1 MPVFVFHEVSPMSPF
16 LRSAV
21 VLGLVS
27 ATGPLAIDMFLPS
40 LPQIADSLGGTMAG
54 AQLTITAYFIAFG
67 LAQMVY
73 GPVADMVG
81 RKPPLIAGLTLF
93 LAGSIGCALAPDM
106 NWLIAARVVQAL
118 GGAAAM
124 VIPRAIIR
132 DLHTGAQA
140 TRLMALVMLIISVS
154 PMLAPLA
161 GSGII
166 AVSGWRAIFA
176 VLAVAAGFSIA
187 ITVLLQ
193 PETLHPEYRVPVRLA
208 ALLSGVGTLLR
219 DPVFMGLTFVGGF
232 GMASFFVFL
241 ASASFVYTGHYG
253 LTPTGFSLAFAANAA
268 GFFSAS
274 QLAAT
279 LGEKFGATRVVT
291 WAVSGFLA
299 VTLALLALV
308 WFGID
313 HFILLVAMLICAN
326 ACLGLVIPTA
336 MVMALDDH
344 GDIAGLA
351 SSLGGM
357 LQMLAGGVM
366 TMLAGPFF
374 DGTPLPMVAAIAL
387 AAVLAFSA
395 MRLTDAAR
403 GRRLLAAA

>member
-1 MPVFVFHEVSPMSPF
+1 MSPF
-16 LRSAV
+16 VRSAV
-21 VLGLVS
+21 VLGLLC
-27 ATGPLAIDMFLPS
+27 ATGPLAIDMFLPAM
-40 LPQIADSLGGTMAG
+40 PTIAENLGGTIAG
-54 AQLTITAYFIAFG
+54 AQLTITAYFIAYG

-81 RKPPLIAGLTLF
+81 RKPPLIAGLVLF

-106 NWLIAARVVQAL
+106 NSLVAARVVQAL

-132 DLHTGAQA
+132 DMHTGPQA

-166 AVSGWRAIFA
+166 AISGWRAIFA
-176 VLAVAAGFSIA
+176 TLALAAGASILV
-187 ITVLLQ
+187 TLLMQ
-193 PETLHPEYRVPVRLA
+193 PETLAPEKRVPVRLS
-208 ALLSGVGTLLR
+208 ALLSGTKTLLR

-274 QLAAT
+274 QLAAG
-279 LGEKFGATRVVT
+279 LGERYGAERVVT
-291 WAVSGFLA
+291 WAVSGFLGF
-299 VTLALLALV
+299 TLALLALV
-308 WFGID
+308 WFGFD
-313 HFILLVAMLICAN
+313 QFPLLVGMLIGAN

-357 LQMLAGGVM
+357 LQMLAGGIL
-366 TMLAGPFF
+366 TMLLGPFF

-387 AAVLAFSA
+387 AALLSFAA
-395 MRLTDAAR
+395 MRITDAAR
-403 GRRLLAAA
+403 SRRPVVAV

>member
-1 MPVFVFHEVSPMSPF
+1 MSPF
-16 LRSAV
+16 VRSAV
-21 VLGLVS
+21 VLGLLC
-27 ATGPLAIDMFLPS
+27 ATGPLAIDMFLPALPTIAGS
-40 LPQIADSLGGTMAG
+40 LDSTIAA
-54 AQLTITAYFIAFG
+54 AQLTITAYFIAYG

-93 LAGSIGCALAPDM
+93 AAGSIGCALAPDM
-106 NWLIAARVVQAL
+106 NSLVAARVVQAL

-132 DLHTGAQA
+132 DMHTGPQA

-166 AVSGWRAIFA
+166 ALSGWRAIFA
-176 VLAVAAGFSIA
+176 TLAVAAGLSIGV
-187 ITVLLQ
+187 TLLLQ
-193 PETLHPEYRVPVRLA
+193 PETLAPGNRVPVRLS
-208 ALLSGVGTLLR
+208 ALVSGTATLLR

-253 LTPTGFSLAFAANAA
+253 LSPTGFSLAFAANAA
-268 GFFSAS
+268 GFFAAS

-279 LGEKFGATRVVT
+279 LGEKFGAERVVN
-291 WAVSGFLA
+291 WAVTGFMGF
-299 VTLALLALV
+299 TLLLVGLV

-313 HFILLVAMLICAN
+313 QFALLVGLLICAN

-366 TMLAGPFF
+366 TMLVGPFF
-374 DGTPLPMVAAIAL
+374 NGTPLPMVAAIAI
-387 AAVLAFSA
+387 AAVLAFAA
-395 MRLTDAAR
+395 MRFTASAR
-403 GRRLLAAA
+403 TRRPVAPA

>member
-1 MPVFVFHEVSPMSPF
+1 MSPF

-21 VLGLVS
+21 VLGLLC
-27 ATGPLAIDMFLPS
+27 ATGPLAIDMFLPAM
-40 LPQIADSLGGTMAG
+40 PTIAENLGGTMAG
-54 AQLTITAYFIAFG
+54 AQLTISAYFIAYG

-73 GPVADMVG
+73 GPVADVVG
-81 RKPPLIAGLTLF
+81 RKPPLIAGLVLF

-106 NWLIAARVVQAL
+106 NWLVAARVVQAL

-132 DLHTGAQA
+132 DMHTGPQA

-154 PMLAPLA
+154 PMLAPLI
-161 GSGII
+161 GSGIVAI
-166 AVSGWRAIFA
+166 SGWRAIFGA
-176 VLAVAAGFSIA
+176 LALVALMSIA
-187 ITVLLQ
+187 ITLLMQ
-193 PETLHPEYRVPVRLA
+193 PETLAPEKRAPVRLA
-208 ALLSGVGTLLR
+208 ALSGGIRTLLR
-219 DPVFMGLTFVGGF
+219 DPVFMGLTFVGAF

-274 QLAAT
+274 QLAAR
-279 LGEKFGATRVVT
+279 LGEKFGAEKVVT
-291 WAVSGFLA
+291 RAVSGFLGF
-299 VTLALLALV
+299 TLVLLVLV
-308 WFGID
+308 WFGVD
-313 HFILLVAMLICAN
+313 HFALLVALLICAN

-357 LQMLAGGVM
+357 LQMMVGGVM
-366 TMLAGPFF
+366 TILAGPFF

-387 AAVLAFSA
+387 AAVLSFAA
-395 MRLTDAAR
+395 MRITDTAR
-403 GRRLLAAA
+403 GRRAVVVA

>member
-1 MPVFVFHEVSPMSPF
+1 MSPF
-16 LRSAV
+16 FRSAL
-21 VLGLVS
+21 VLGLLC
-27 ATGPLAIDMFLPS
+27 ATGPLAIDMFLPA
-40 LPQIADSLGGTMAG
+40 LPTIAASLGGTMAG
-54 AQLTITAYFIAFG
+54 AQLTITAYFIAYG
-67 LAQMVY
+67 LAQMIY

-81 RKPPLIAGLTLF
+81 RKPPLIAGLALF

-106 NWLIAARVVQAL
+106 NWLVAARIIQAL

-132 DLHTGAQA
+132 DMHTGPQA

-176 VLAVAAGFSIA
+176 TLAVAAAASILV
-187 ITVLLQ
+187 TLTLQ
-193 PETLHPEYRVPVRLA
+193 PETLAPANRVPVRLS
-208 ALLSGVGTLLR
+208 ALLSGTSTLLR

-279 LGEKFGATRVVT
+279 LGEKFGPTRVVT
-291 WAVSGFLA
+291 SAVSGFLGI
-299 VTLALLALV
+299 TLALLALV
-308 WFGID
+308 WFGVD
-313 HFILLVAMLICAN
+313 DFVLLVAMLIGAN

-357 LQMLAGGVM
+357 LQMLAGGLM
-366 TMLAGPFF
+366 TMLLSPLF

-387 AAVLAFSA
+387 AAALSFAA
-395 MRLTDAAR
+395 MRITDTAR
-403 GRRLLAAA
+403 SRRTALAV

>member
-1 MPVFVFHEVSPMSPF
+1 MSPF
-16 LRSAV
+16 VRSAV
-21 VLGLVS
+21 VLGLLC
-27 ATGPLAIDMFLPS
+27 ATGPLAIDMFLPALPTIAGS
-40 LPQIADSLGGTMAG
+40 LDSTIAA
-54 AQLTITAYFIAFG
+54 AQLTITAYFIAYG

-81 RKPPLIAGLTLF
+81 RKPPLIAGLALF
-93 LAGSIGCALAPDM
+93 AAGSVGCALAPDM
-106 NWLIAARVVQAL
+106 NWLVAARVVQAL

-132 DLHTGAQA
+132 DMHTGPQA

-166 AVSGWRAIFA
+166 ALSGWRAIFA
-176 VLAVAAGFSIA
+176 TLAVAAGLSIA
-187 ITVLLQ
+187 VTLLLQ
-193 PETLHPEYRVPVRLA
+193 PETLAPEHRVPVRLS
-208 ALLSGVGTLLR
+208 ALLSGTLTLLR

-253 LTPTGFSLAFAANAA
+253 LSPTGFSLAFAANAA
-268 GFFSAS
+268 GFFAAS
-274 QLAAT
+274 QAAAT
-279 LGEKFGATRVVT
+279 LGERFGAERVVN
-291 WAVSGFLA
+291 WAVTGFMGFS
-299 VTLALLALV
+299 LLLVALV
-308 WFGID
+308 WLGID
-313 HFILLVAMLICAN
+313 QFALLVGLLICAN

-357 LQMLAGGVM
+357 LQMLSGGVM
-366 TMLAGPFF
+366 TMLVGPFF
-374 DGTPLPMVAAIAL
+374 NGTPLPMVAAIAIS
-387 AAVLAFSA
+387 AVLAFAA
-395 MRLTDAAR
+395 MRFTAAAR
-403 GRRLLAAA
+403 TRRPVAPA

>member
-1 MPVFVFHEVSPMSPF
+1 MSPF
-16 LRSAV
+16 VRSAV
-21 VLGLVS
+21 VLGLLC
-27 ATGPLAIDMFLPS
+27 ATGPLAIDMFLPALPTIAGS
-40 LPQIADSLGGTMAG
+40 LDSTIAA
-54 AQLTITAYFIAFG
+54 AQLTITAYFIAYG

-93 LAGSIGCALAPDM
+93 AAGSIGCALAPDM
-106 NWLIAARVVQAL
+106 NSLVAARVVQAL

-132 DLHTGAQA
+132 DMHTGPQA

-166 AVSGWRAIFA
+166 ALSGWRAIFA
-176 VLAVAAGFSIA
+176 TLAVAAGLSIGV
-187 ITVLLQ
+187 TLLLQ
-193 PETLHPEYRVPVRLA
+193 PETLAPGNRVPVRLS
-208 ALLSGVGTLLR
+208 ALLSGTATLLR

-253 LTPTGFSLAFAANAA
+253 LSPTGFSLAFAANAA
-268 GFFSAS
+268 GFFAAS

-279 LGEKFGATRVVT
+279 LGEKFGAERVVN
-291 WAVSGFLA
+291 WAVTGFMGF
-299 VTLALLALV
+299 TLLLVGLV

-313 HFILLVAMLICAN
+313 QFALLVGLLICAN

-366 TMLAGPFF
+366 TMLVGPFF
-374 DGTPLPMVAAIAL
+374 NGTPLPMVAAIAI
-387 AAVLAFSA
+387 AAVLAFAA
-395 MRLTDAAR
+395 MRFTASAR
-403 GRRLLAAA
+403 TRRPVAPA

>member
-1 MPVFVFHEVSPMSPF
+1 MSPF
-16 LRSAV
+16 VRSAV
-21 VLGLVS
+21 VLGLLC
-27 ATGPLAIDMFLPS
+27 ATGPLAIDMFLPALPTIAGS
-40 LPQIADSLGGTMAG
+40 LDSTIAA
-54 AQLTITAYFIAFG
+54 AQLTITAYFIAYG

-93 LAGSIGCALAPDM
+93 AAGSIGCALAPDM
-106 NWLIAARVVQAL
+106 NSLVAARVVQAL

-132 DLHTGAQA
+132 DMHTGPQA

-166 AVSGWRAIFA
+166 ALSGWRAIFA
-176 VLAVAAGFSIA
+176 TLAMAAGLSIGV
-187 ITVLLQ
+187 TLLLQ
-193 PETLHPEYRVPVRLA
+193 PETLAPGNRVPVRLS
-208 ALLSGVGTLLR
+208 ALLSGTATLLR

-253 LTPTGFSLAFAANAA
+253 LSPTGFSLAFAANAA
-268 GFFSAS
+268 GFFAAS

-279 LGEKFGATRVVT
+279 LGEKFGAERVVN
-291 WAVSGFLA
+291 WAVTGFMGF
-299 VTLALLALV
+299 TLLLVGLV
-308 WFGID
+308 WSGID
-313 HFILLVAMLICAN
+313 HFALLVGLLICAN

-366 TMLAGPFF
+366 TMLVGPFF
-374 DGTPLPMVAAIAL
+374 NGTPLPMVAAIAI
-387 AAVLAFSA
+387 AAVLAFAA
-395 MRLTDAAR
+395 MRFTAIAR
-403 GRRLLAAA
+403 TRRPVAPA

>member
-1 MPVFVFHEVSPMSPF
+1 MSPF
-16 LRSAV
+16 VRSAV
-21 VLGLVS
+21 VLGLLC
-27 ATGPLAIDMFLPS
+27 ATGPLAIDMFLPALPTIAGS
-40 LPQIADSLGGTMAG
+40 LDSTIAA
-54 AQLTITAYFIAFG
+54 AQLTITAYFIAYG

-93 LAGSIGCALAPDM
+93 AAGSIGCALAPDM
-106 NWLIAARVVQAL
+106 NSLVAARVVQAL

-132 DLHTGAQA
+132 DMHTGPQA

-166 AVSGWRAIFA
+166 ALSGWRAIFA
-176 VLAVAAGFSIA
+176 TLAMAAGLSIGV
-187 ITVLLQ
+187 TLLLQ
-193 PETLHPEYRVPVRLA
+193 PETLAPGNRVPVRLS
-208 ALLSGVGTLLR
+208 ALLSGTATLLR

-253 LTPTGFSLAFAANAA
+253 LSPTGFSLAFAANAA
-268 GFFSAS
+268 GFFAAS

-279 LGEKFGATRVVT
+279 LGEKFGAERVVN
-291 WAVSGFLA
+291 WAVTGFMGF
-299 VTLALLALV
+299 TLLLVGLV

-313 HFILLVAMLICAN
+313 QFALLVGLLICAN

-366 TMLAGPFF
+366 TMLVGPFF
-374 DGTPLPMVAAIAL
+374 NGTPLPMVAAIAI
-387 AAVLAFSA
+387 AAVLAFAA
-395 MRLTDAAR
+395 MRFTASAR
-403 GRRLLAAA
+403 TRRPVAPA

>member
-1 MPVFVFHEVSPMSPF
+1 MSPF

-166 AVSGWRAIFA
+166 AISGWRAIFA
-176 VLAVAAGFSIA
+176 MLAVAAGFSIA

>member
-1 MPVFVFHEVSPMSPF
+1 MSPF

-21 VLGLVS
+21 VLGLLC
-27 ATGPLAIDMFLPS
+27 ATGPLAIDMFLPAM
-40 LPQIADSLGGTMAG
+40 PTIAENLGGTMAG
-54 AQLTITAYFIAFG
+54 AQLTISAYFIAYG

-73 GPVADMVG
+73 GPVADVVG
-81 RKPPLIAGLTLF
+81 RKPPLIAGLVLF

-106 NWLIAARVVQAL
+106 NWLVAARVVQAL

-132 DLHTGAQA
+132 DMHTGPQA

-154 PMLAPLA
+154 PMLAPLI
-161 GSGII
+161 GSGIV
-166 AVSGWRAIFA
+166 AVSGWRAIFG
-176 VLAVAAGFSIA
+176 VLALVALMSIA
-187 ITVLLQ
+187 ITLLMQ
-193 PETLHPEYRVPVRLA
+193 PETLALEKRAPVRLA
-208 ALLSGVGTLLR
+208 ALSGGIRTLLR
-219 DPVFMGLTFVGGF
+219 DPVFMGLTFVGAF

-274 QLAAT
+274 QLAAR
-279 LGEKFGATRVVT
+279 LGEKFGAEKVVT
-291 WAVSGFLA
+291 RAVSGFLGF
-299 VTLALLALV
+299 TLVLLALV
-308 WFGID
+308 WFGVD
-313 HFILLVAMLICAN
+313 HFALLVALLICAN

-357 LQMLAGGVM
+357 LQMMVGGVM
-366 TMLAGPFF
+366 TILAGPFF

-387 AAVLAFSA
+387 AAVLSFAA
-395 MRLTDAAR
+395 MRITDTAR
-403 GRRLLAAA
+403 GRRAVVVA

>member
-1 MPVFVFHEVSPMSPF
+1 MSPF
-16 LRSAV
+16 FRSAV

-27 ATGPLAIDMFLPS
+27 ATGPLAIDMFLLS
-40 LPQIADSLGGTMAG
+40 LPTIAESLNGTMAG

-73 GPVADMVG
+73 GPMADVVG
-81 RKPPLIAGLTLF
+81 RKPPLIAGLVLF
-93 LAGSIGCALAPDM
+93 VAGSIGCALAPDM
-106 NWLIAARVVQAL
+106 NSLVAARVVQAL

-132 DLHTGAQA
+132 DMHTGPQA

-166 AVSGWRAIFA
+166 AIAGWREIFA
-176 VLAVAAGFSIA
+176 TLAVAAGASIL
-187 ITVLLQ
+187 ITLLLQ
-193 PETLHPEYRVPVRLA
+193 PETLAPEHRAPVRFS
-208 ALLSGVGTLLR
+208 ALLSGIKTLLR

-279 LGEKFGATRVVT
+279 LGEKFGPDRVVA

-308 WFGID
+308 WLGFD
-313 HFILLVAMLICAN
+313 HFALLVAMLICAN

-366 TMLAGPFF
+366 AMLAGPFF

-387 AAVLAFSA
+387 AAVLAFGA
-395 MRLTDAAR
+395 MRTTDAAR
-403 GRRLLAAA
+403 TRRLAVPV

>member
-1 MPVFVFHEVSPMSPF
+1 MSPF
-16 LRSAV
+16 VRSAV
-21 VLGLVS
+21 VLGLLC
-27 ATGPLAIDMFLPS
+27 ATGPLAIDMFLPALPTIAGS
-40 LPQIADSLGGTMAG
+40 LDSTIAA
-54 AQLTITAYFIAFG
+54 AQLTITAYFIAYG

-81 RKPPLIAGLTLF
+81 RKPPLIAGLALF
-93 LAGSIGCALAPDM
+93 AAGSVGCALAPDM
-106 NWLIAARVVQAL
+106 NWLVAARVVQAL

-132 DLHTGAQA
+132 DMHTGPQA

-166 AVSGWRAIFA
+166 ALSGWRAIFA
-176 VLAVAAGFSIA
+176 TLAVAAGLSIA
-187 ITVLLQ
+187 VTLLLQ
-193 PETLHPEYRVPVRLA
+193 PETLAPEHRVPVRLS
-208 ALLSGVGTLLR
+208 ALLSGTLTLLR

-253 LTPTGFSLAFAANAA
+253 LSPTGFSLAFAANAA
-268 GFFSAS
+268 GFFAAS
-274 QLAAT
+274 QAAAT
-279 LGEKFGATRVVT
+279 LGERFGAERVVN
-291 WAVSGFLA
+291 WAVTGFMGFS
-299 VTLALLALV
+299 LLLVALV
-308 WFGID
+308 WLGID
-313 HFILLVAMLICAN
+313 QFALLVGLLICAN

-366 TMLAGPFF
+366 TMLVGPFF
-374 DGTPLPMVAAIAL
+374 NGTPLPMVAAIAIS
-387 AAVLAFSA
+387 AVLAFAA
-395 MRLTDAAR
+395 MRFTAAAR
-403 GRRLLAAA
+403 TRRPVAPA

>member
-1 MPVFVFHEVSPMSPF
+1 MSPF

>member
-1 MPVFVFHEVSPMSPF
+1 
-16 LRSAV
+16 
-21 VLGLVS
+21 
-27 ATGPLAIDMFLPS
+27 MFLPALPTIAGS
-40 LPQIADSLGGTMAG
+40 LDSTIAA
-54 AQLTITAYFIAFG
+54 AQLTITAYFIAYG

-93 LAGSIGCALAPDM
+93 AAGSIGCALAPDM
-106 NWLIAARVVQAL
+106 NSLVAARVVQAL

-132 DLHTGAQA
+132 DMHTGPQA

-166 AVSGWRAIFA
+166 ALSGWRAIFA
-176 VLAVAAGFSIA
+176 TLAMAAGLSIGV
-187 ITVLLQ
+187 TLLLQ
-193 PETLHPEYRVPVRLA
+193 PETLAPGNRVPVRLS
-208 ALLSGVGTLLR
+208 ALLSGTATLLR

-253 LTPTGFSLAFAANAA
+253 LSPTGFSLAFAANAA
-268 GFFSAS
+268 GFFAAS

-279 LGEKFGATRVVT
+279 LGEKFGAERVVN
-291 WAVSGFLA
+291 WAVTGFMGF
-299 VTLALLALV
+299 TLLLVGLV

-313 HFILLVAMLICAN
+313 QFALLVGLLICAN

-366 TMLAGPFF
+366 TMLVGPFF
-374 DGTPLPMVAAIAL
+374 NGTPLPMVAAIAI
-387 AAVLAFSA
+387 AAVLAFAA
-395 MRLTDAAR
+395 MRFTASAR
-403 GRRLLAAA
+403 TRRPVAPA

>member
-1 MPVFVFHEVSPMSPF
+1 MSPF
-16 LRSAV
+16 FRSAL
-21 VLGLVS
+21 VLGLLC
-27 ATGPLAIDMFLPS
+27 ATGPLAIDMYLPALPRIAES
-40 LPQIADSLGGTMAG
+40 LNGTMAG
-54 AQLTITAYFIAFG
+54 AQLTITAYFIAYG

-73 GPVADMVG
+73 GPMADMVG
-81 RKPPLIAGLTLF
+81 RKPPLIAGLALF

-106 NWLIAARVVQAL
+106 NWLVAARVVQAL

-132 DLHTGAQA
+132 DMHTGPQA

-166 AVSGWRAIFA
+166 ALAGWRAIFA
-176 VLAVAAGFSIA
+176 TLAAAAGASIL
-187 ITVLLQ
+187 ITLLLQ
-193 PETLHPEYRVPVRLA
+193 PETLAPEHRVPVRLA
-208 ALLSGVGTLLR
+208 ALLGGIRTLLR

-232 GMASFFVFL
+232 GMASFFIFL

-253 LTPTGFSLAFAANAA
+253 LTPAGFSLAFAANAA

-274 QLAAT
+274 QLAAS
-279 LGEKFGATRVVT
+279 LGEKFGPDRVVN

-299 VTLALLALV
+299 ATVALVALV
-308 WFGID
+308 WGGFD
-313 HFILLVAMLICAN
+313 QFALLVAMLILAN

-357 LQMLAGGVM
+357 LQMLSGGVM
-366 TMLAGPFF
+366 AMLAGPFF
-374 DGTPLPMVAAIAL
+374 DGTPLPMVAAIAV
-387 AAVLAFSA
+387 AAVLAFGA
-395 MRLTDAAR
+395 MRITAIAR
-403 GRRLLAAA
+403 TRRPVVIV

>member
-1 MPVFVFHEVSPMSPF
+1 MSPF

-21 VLGLVS
+21 VLGLLC
-27 ATGPLAIDMFLPS
+27 ATGPLAIDMFLPAM
-40 LPQIADSLGGTMAG
+40 PTIAASLGGTIAG
-54 AQLTITAYFIAFG
+54 AQLTITAYFIAYG

-93 LAGSIGCALAPDM
+93 LLGSVGCALAPDM
-106 NWLIAARVVQAL
+106 NWLVAARVVQAL

-132 DLHTGAQA
+132 DMHTGAQA

-166 AVSGWRAIFA
+166 AISGWRAIFA
-176 VLAVAAGFSIA
+176 TLAMAAGLSIVV
-187 ITVLLQ
+187 TLLVQ
-193 PETLHPEYRVPVRLA
+193 PETLAVQHRVPVRLA
-208 ALLSGVGTLLR
+208 ALLGGTARLLR

-274 QLAAT
+274 QLAAG
-279 LGEKFGATRVVT
+279 LGERFGPTRVVT
-291 WAVSGFLA
+291 WAVSGFLLS
-299 VTLALLALV
+299 TLALLALV
-308 WFGID
+308 WAGID
-313 HFILLVAMLICAN
+313 GFYLLVGMLICAN
-326 ACLGLVIPTA
+326 ACLGLVIPTT

-357 LQMLAGGVM
+357 LQMLAGGIM

-387 AAVLAFSA
+387 AAVLSFAA
-395 MRLTDAAR
+395 MRITDAAR
-403 GRRLLAAA
+403 GRRLVAAA

>member
-1 MPVFVFHEVSPMSPF
+1 MSPF
-16 LRSAV
+16 FRSAL
-21 VLGLVS
+21 VLGLLC
-27 ATGPLAIDMFLPS
+27 ATGPLAIDMFLPAM
-40 LPQIADSLGGTMAG
+40 PTIAENLGGTIAG
-54 AQLTITAYFIAFG
+54 AQLTISAYFIAYG

-81 RKPPLIAGLTLF
+81 RKPPLIAGLALF
-93 LAGSIGCALAPDM
+93 VAGSIGCALAPDM
-106 NWLIAARVVQAL
+106 NWLVAARVVQAL

-132 DLHTGAQA
+132 DMHTGSQA

-154 PMLAPLA
+154 PMLAPLLGA
-161 GSGII
+161 GII

-176 VLAVAAGFSIA
+176 ILAVAAGASIL
-187 ITVLLQ
+187 ITLTLQ
-193 PETLHPEYRVPVRLA
+193 PETLPPEKRVPVRLS
-208 ALLSGVGTLLR
+208 ALFSGMATLLR

-241 ASASFVYTGHYG
+241 SSASFVYTGHYG

-279 LGEKFGATRVVT
+279 LGEKFGPTRVVT
-291 WAVSGFLA
+291 WAVSGFLGF
-299 VTLALLALV
+299 TLALLALV
-308 WFGID
+308 WLGFD
-313 HFILLVAMLICAN
+313 HFALLVAMLICAN

-357 LQMLAGGVM
+357 LQMLCGGIM
-366 TMLAGPFF
+366 AMLAGPFF
-374 DGTPLPMVAAIAL
+374 DGTPLPMVAVIAL
-387 AAVLAFSA
+387 AAALAFTA
-395 MRLTDAAR
+395 MRLTVAAR
-403 GRRLLAAA
+403 TRRPAVAV

>member
-1 MPVFVFHEVSPMSPF
+1 MSPF
-16 LRSAV
+16 VRSAV
-21 VLGLVS
+21 VLGLLC
-27 ATGPLAIDMFLPS
+27 ATGPLAIDMFLPA
-40 LPQIADSLGGTMAG
+40 LPTIAANLGGTIAG
-54 AQLTITAYFIAFG
+54 AQLTITAYFIAYG

-81 RKPPLIAGLTLF
+81 RKPPLIAGLALF
-93 LAGSIGCALAPDM
+93 LLGSVGCALAPDM
-106 NWLIAARVVQAL
+106 NWLVAARVVQAL

-132 DLHTGAQA
+132 DMHTGPRA

-166 AVSGWRAIFA
+166 AVAGWRAIFA
-176 VLAVAAGFSIA
+176 LLALAAAMSILVTL
-187 ITVLLQ
+187 ILQ
-193 PETLHPEYRVPVRLA
+193 PETLKPANRVPVRLS
-208 ALLSGVGTLLR
+208 ALLSGTVTLLR

-268 GFFSAS
+268 GFFTAS
-274 QLAAT
+274 QFAAG
-279 LGEKFGATRVVT
+279 LGERFGAERVVT

-299 VTLALLALV
+299 ATLALLALV
-308 WFGID
+308 MAGVDSFA
-313 HFILLVAMLICAN
+313 LLVAMLILAN

-387 AAVLAFSA
+387 AAVLAFAA
-395 MRLTDAAR
+395 MQLTTAAR
-403 GRRLLAAA
+403 TRRLAAAE

>member
-1 MPVFVFHEVSPMSPF
+1 MSPF

-21 VLGLVS
+21 VLGLLC
-27 ATGPLAIDMFLPS
+27 ATGPLAIDMYLPALPS
-40 LPQIADSLGGTMAG
+40 IASSLDGTMAG
-54 AQLTITAYFIAFG
+54 AQLTITAYFIAYG

-73 GPVADMVG
+73 GPLADMAG

-93 LAGSIGCALAPDM
+93 LVGSIGCALAPDM
-106 NWLIAARVVQAL
+106 NWLVAARVVQAL

-176 VLAVAAGFSIA
+176 LLAVAAGLSILV
-187 ITVLLQ
+187 TLTLQ
-193 PETLHPEYRVPVRLA
+193 PETLKPENRVPVRLL
-208 ALLSGVGTLLR
+208 ALLSGIATLLR

-253 LTPTGFSLAFAANAA
+253 LSPTGFSLAFAVNAA
-268 GFFSAS
+268 GFFAAS
-274 QLAAT
+274 QLAAG
-279 LGEKFGATRVVT
+279 LGERFGAERVVT

-299 VTLALLALV
+299 ATLLLLALV
-308 WFGID
+308 LLGVDSFV
-313 HFILLVAMLICAN
+313 LLVAMLIAAN
-326 ACLGLVIPTA
+326 ACLGLVIPTT

-357 LQMLAGGVM
+357 LQMLSGGVL

-387 AAVLAFSA
+387 AACLSFLA
-395 MRLTDAAR
+395 MRLTGSAR
-403 GRRLLAAA
+403 MRRTAAAAA

>member
-1 MPVFVFHEVSPMSPF
+1 MSPF

-21 VLGLVS
+21 VLGLLC
-27 ATGPLAIDMFLPS
+27 ATGPLAIDMFLPAM
-40 LPQIADSLGGTMAG
+40 PTIAENLGGTMAG
-54 AQLTITAYFIAFG
+54 AQLTISAYFIAYG

-73 GPVADMVG
+73 GPVADVVG
-81 RKPPLIAGLTLF
+81 RKPPLIAGLVLF

-106 NWLIAARVVQAL
+106 NWLVAARVVQAL

-132 DLHTGAQA
+132 DMHTGPQA

-154 PMLAPLA
+154 PMLAPLI
-161 GSGII
+161 GSGIV
-166 AVSGWRAIFA
+166 AVSGWRAIFGA
-176 VLAVAAGFSIA
+176 LALVALMSIA
-187 ITVLLQ
+187 ITLLMQ
-193 PETLHPEYRVPVRLA
+193 PETLAPEKRAPVRLA
-208 ALLSGVGTLLR
+208 ALSGGIRTLLR
-219 DPVFMGLTFVGGF
+219 DPVFMGLTFVGAF

-274 QLAAT
+274 QLAAR
-279 LGEKFGATRVVT
+279 LGEKFGAEKVVT
-291 WAVSGFLA
+291 RAVSGFLGF
-299 VTLALLALV
+299 TLVLLALV
-308 WFGID
+308 WFGVD
-313 HFILLVAMLICAN
+313 HFALLVALLICAN

-357 LQMLAGGVM
+357 LQMMVGGVM
-366 TMLAGPFF
+366 TILAGPFF

-387 AAVLAFSA
+387 AAVLSFAA
-395 MRLTDAAR
+395 MRITDTAR
-403 GRRLLAAA
+403 GRRAVVVA

>member
-1 MPVFVFHEVSPMSPF
+1 MLSPF
-16 LRSAV
+16 LRSAI

-40 LPQIADSLGGTMAG
+40 LPTIAENLGGTIAG

-67 LAQMVY
+67 LAQMIY
-73 GPVADMVG
+73 GPMADVVG

-93 LAGSIGCALAPDM
+93 VLGSIGCALAPDM
-106 NWLIAARVVQAL
+106 NWLVAARVVQAL

-132 DLHTGAQA
+132 DMHTGTQA

-166 AVSGWRAIFA
+166 AIAGWRTIFA
-176 VLAVAAGFSIA
+176 ILAVAAGASIL
-187 ITVLLQ
+187 ITLTLQ
-193 PETLHPEYRVPVRLA
+193 PETLKPEHRAPVRLS
-208 ALLSGVGTLLR
+208 ALMAGIRTLLR

-268 GFFSAS
+268 GFFTAT
-274 QLAAT
+274 QLAAN
-279 LGEKFGATRVVT
+279 LGDRFGAERVVT
-291 WAVSGFLA
+291 WAVSGFLL
-299 VTLALLALV
+299 VTLALLVLV
-308 WFGID
+308 WFGVD
-313 HFILLVAMLICAN
+313 SFALLVAMLICAN
-326 ACLGLVIPTA
+326 FCLGLVIPTA

-357 LQMLAGGVM
+357 LQMLAGGIM

-387 AAVLAFSA
+387 AAVLSFTA
-395 MRLTDAAR
+395 MRATGAAR
-403 GRRLLAAA
+403 NRRRLAVAV

>member
-1 MPVFVFHEVSPMSPF
+1 MSPF
-16 LRSAV
+16 VRSAV
-21 VLGLVS
+21 VLGLLC
-27 ATGPLAIDMFLPS
+27 ATGPLAIDMFLPA
-40 LPQIADSLGGTMAG
+40 LPTIAGSLGSTIAA
-54 AQLTITAYFIAFG
+54 AQLTITAYFIAYG

-81 RKPPLIAGLTLF
+81 RKPPLIAGLALF
-93 LAGSIGCALAPDM
+93 AAGSVGCALAPDM
-106 NWLIAARVVQAL
+106 NWLVAARVVQAL

-132 DLHTGAQA
+132 DMHTGPQA

-166 AVSGWRAIFA
+166 ALSGWRAIFA
-176 VLAVAAGFSIA
+176 TLAVAAGLSIA
-187 ITVLLQ
+187 VTLLLQ
-193 PETLHPEYRVPVRLA
+193 PETLAPEHRVPVRLS
-208 ALLSGVGTLLR
+208 ALLSGTATLLR

-253 LTPTGFSLAFAANAA
+253 LSPTGFSLAFAANAA
-268 GFFSAS
+268 GFFAAS
-274 QLAAT
+274 QLAAS
-279 LGEKFGATRVVT
+279 LGERFGAERVVN
-291 WAVSGFLA
+291 WAVTGFMGFSLLL
-299 VTLALLALV
+299 VGLVWLGIDQFALLVGL
-308 WFGID
+308 
-313 HFILLVAMLICAN
+313 LICAN

-344 GDIAGLA
+344 GDTAGLA

-366 TMLAGPFF
+366 TILVGPFF
-374 DGTPLPMVAAIAL
+374 NGTPLPMVAAIAIS
-387 AAVLAFSA
+387 AVLAFAAMLFTASA
-395 MRLTDAAR
+395 RI
-403 GRRLLAAA
+403 RRPVAPA

>member
-1 MPVFVFHEVSPMSPF
+1 MSPF
-16 LRSAV
+16 VRSAV
-21 VLGLVS
+21 VLGLLC
-27 ATGPLAIDMFLPS
+27 ATGPLAIDMFLPAM
-40 LPQIADSLGGTMAG
+40 PTIAENLGGTIAG
-54 AQLTITAYFIAFG
+54 AQLTITAYFIAYG

-93 LAGSIGCALAPDM
+93 AAGSIGCALAPDM
-106 NWLIAARVVQAL
+106 NSLVAARVVQAL

-132 DLHTGAQA
+132 DMHTGPQA

-166 AVSGWRAIFA
+166 ALSGWRAIFA
-176 VLAVAAGFSIA
+176 TLAMAAGLSIGV
-187 ITVLLQ
+187 TLLLQ
-193 PETLHPEYRVPVRLA
+193 PETLAPGNRVPVRLS
-208 ALLSGVGTLLR
+208 ALLSGTATLLR
-219 DPVFMGLTFVGGF
+219 DPVFMGLTLVGGF

-253 LTPTGFSLAFAANAA
+253 LSPTGFSLAFAANAA
-268 GFFSAS
+268 GFFAAS

-279 LGEKFGATRVVT
+279 LGEKFGAERVVN
-291 WAVSGFLA
+291 WAVTGFMGF
-299 VTLALLALV
+299 TLLLVGLV

-313 HFILLVAMLICAN
+313 QFALLVGLLICAN

-366 TMLAGPFF
+366 TMLVGPFF
-374 DGTPLPMVAAIAL
+374 NGTPLPMVAAIAI
-387 AAVLAFSA
+387 AAVLAFAA
-395 MRLTDAAR
+395 MRFTASAR
-403 GRRLLAAA
+403 TRRPVAPA

>member
-1 MPVFVFHEVSPMSPF
+1 MSPF
-16 LRSAV
+16 VRSAV
-21 VLGLVS
+21 VLGLLC
-27 ATGPLAIDMFLPS
+27 ATGPLAIDMFLPALPSIAGS
-40 LPQIADSLGGTMAG
+40 LDSTIAA
-54 AQLTITAYFIAFG
+54 AQLTITAYFIAYG

-81 RKPPLIAGLTLF
+81 RKPPLIAGLVLF
-93 LAGSIGCALAPDM
+93 AAGSIGCALAPDM
-106 NWLIAARVVQAL
+106 NSLVAARVVQAL

-132 DLHTGAQA
+132 DMHTGPQA

-166 AVSGWRAIFA
+166 ALSGWRAIFA
-176 VLAVAAGFSIA
+176 TLAAAAGLSIA
-187 ITVLLQ
+187 VTLLLQ
-193 PETLHPEYRVPVRLA
+193 PETLAPAQRVPVRLS
-208 ALLSGVGTLLR
+208 ALLSGTATLLR

-253 LTPTGFSLAFAANAA
+253 LSPTGFSLAFAANAA
-268 GFFSAS
+268 GFFAAS
-274 QLAAT
+274 QVAAT
-279 LGEKFGATRVVT
+279 LGERFGAERVVNR
-291 WAVSGFLA
+291 AVTGFLGF
-299 VTLALLALV
+299 TLLLVGLVWLGFDHFALLVGL
-308 WFGID
+308 
-313 HFILLVAMLICAN
+313 LICAN

-344 GDIAGLA
+344 GEIAGLA

-374 DGTPLPMVAAIAL
+374 NGTPLPMVVAIAI
-387 AAVLAFSA
+387 AAVLSFAA
-395 MRLTDAAR
+395 MRFTAGAR
-403 GRRLLAAA
+403 TRRPVAPA